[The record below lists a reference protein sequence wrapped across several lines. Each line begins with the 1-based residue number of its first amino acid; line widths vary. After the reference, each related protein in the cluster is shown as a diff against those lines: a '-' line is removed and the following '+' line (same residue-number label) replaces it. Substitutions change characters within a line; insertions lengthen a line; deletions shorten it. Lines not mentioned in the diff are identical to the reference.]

1 MRVVYS
7 LIGILSIAMQTV
19 AAQQM
24 RCDTLRASVYFPRG
38 FSSVASASN
47 LGELDRF
54 ADRLRTIC
62 AADDARVSR
71 ITVDGWASPD
81 GVSVENGRLSENRAR
96 NTARYLADRAALG
109 SSLLCISGHG
119 IDWERL
125 EASASL
131 ETDLPHREAVL
142 DVLRNT
148 PVWIFRE
155 GRVIDGRMR
164 QLGMLYGGVPYNYL
178 YEHLFPALRR
188 ADVCAV
194 VSVGTPPPAC
204 AAEQVSGAQRPQT
217 PVEAA
222 AAAPVP
228 CRSESSATVPAAA
241 YAEVAECTAAAVA
254 VPMREPRVA
263 LRTNLIYDALLVPN
277 IGIEYRFADRWS
289 AAVDYMHAWWSRDAK
304 HRYWRC
310 YGGEATVR
318 RYFGDRPFAGHHVGL
333 YASALTYDF
342 EFSGRGWQCDGFGF
356 GGGFEYGYSL
366 PVGRRLAL
374 DFSVGVGYF
383 GSRYKEYTPVDEC
396 YVWLSTR
403 RQHWFGPTR
412 AGISL
417 VWILGGEFRRGKGG
431 AR

>member
-71 ITVDGWASPD
+71 ITVNGWASPD

-194 VSVGTPPPAC
+194 VSVGTPPPPALPNRC
-204 AAEQVSGAQRPQT
+204 PVRSDRRRPLRL
-217 PVEAA
+217 
-222 AAAPVP
+222 PVP
-228 CRSESSATVPAAA
+228 RLCLAGRSLRRQSLRRLMRRLRSARRRRMP
-241 YAEVAECTAAAVA
+241 
-254 VPMREPRVA
+254 
-263 LRTNLIYDALLVPN
+263 
-277 IGIEYRFADRWS
+277 
-289 AAVDYMHAWWSRDAK
+289 SRCVSRA
-304 HRYWRC
+304 WRC
-310 YGGEATVR
+310 A
-318 RYFGDRPFAGHHVGL
+318 P
-333 YASALTYDF
+333 
-342 EFSGRGWQCDGFGF
+342 
-356 GGGFEYGYSL
+356 
-366 PVGRRLAL
+366 
-374 DFSVGVGYF
+374 
-383 GSRYKEYTPVDEC
+383 
-396 YVWLSTR
+396 
-403 RQHWFGPTR
+403 
-412 AGISL
+412 I
-417 VWILGGEFRRGKGG
+417 
-431 AR
+431 